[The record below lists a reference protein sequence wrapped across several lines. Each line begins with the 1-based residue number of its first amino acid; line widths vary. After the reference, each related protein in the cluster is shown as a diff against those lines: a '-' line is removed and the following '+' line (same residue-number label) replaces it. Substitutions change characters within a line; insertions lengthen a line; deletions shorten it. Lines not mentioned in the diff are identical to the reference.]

1 MNAMGK
7 RELEGLFHAAVAA
20 VDPARL
26 VRESLRADARGIAL
40 SGGGVSAFAS
50 WPDVRNVFIVGGGKA
65 GRAMS
70 EAAVAVL
77 GERISAGVV
86 AVPRGCGGSAG
97 PVRFVEAG
105 HPLPDAGSRAAA
117 AEMLALLARA
127 GERDLVVA
135 LISGGGSAM
144 ISAPPEGISPEEKEA
159 VFRLMLRSGAAI
171 AEFNT
176 LRKHLSAVKGG
187 RMAVA
192 ARPAR
197 VFALLLSDVP
207 VDDPSVIASGPF
219 APDPTTY
226 SDAMKILVG
235 RRICAAVPPSVRDRI
250 ASGVAGTVPETP
262 KPGDPVFGKVVSAV
276 VGSNRI
282 ALEAAAGA
290 ARAAGAD
297 TVRVLP
303 GFLRGEARA
312 CAGAFVEELRKAS
325 ASLPPGGS
333 AVLVAGGET
342 TVAVRG
348 GGRGGRNQEF
358 ALAAALAMDGREG
371 IAVLSA
377 GTDGVDGPT
386 DAAGAY
392 ADGGTCERAR
402 AAGLSPEEHLA
413 RNDSHPLFRAVSGL
427 VLTGP
432 TGTNVTD
439 IALGVARRPSRKE
452 K

>member
-1 MNAMGK
+1 MNVFGK
-7 RELEGLFHAAVAA
+7 KEMEGLFRAAVAA

-40 SGGGVSAFAS
+40 SGGGVFAWAS
-50 WPDVRNVFIVGGGKA
+50 WSDVRNVYVVGGGKA
-65 GRAMS
+65 GRAMG
-70 EAAVAVL
+70 EAAAEVLGKRLSAGAVAVPS
-77 GERISAGVV
+77 GRA
-86 AVPRGCGGSAG
+86 GSAG
-97 PVRFVEAG
+97 PVRFVAAG
-105 HPLPDAGSRAAA
+105 HPLPDTGSRAAA
-117 AEMLALLARA
+117 AEMLALLAGA

-144 ISAPPEGISPEEKEA
+144 ISAPPEGVSAEEKEA
-159 VFRLMLRSGAAI
+159 VVRLMLRSGADI

-176 LRKHLSAVKGG
+176 LRRHLSAVKGG
-187 RMAVA
+187 RMAA
-192 ARPAR
+192 AAHPAP

-207 VDDPSVIASGPF
+207 GDDPSDIASGPF
-219 APDPTTY
+219 SPDPTTY
-226 SDAMKILVG
+226 ADAMKILVS
-235 RRICAAVPPSVRDRI
+235 RRICANVPAAVRAHVE
-250 ASGVAGTVPETP
+250 AGVAGKIPETP
-262 KPGDPVFGKVVSAV
+262 KPGDPVFEKLACAV

-290 ARAAGAD
+290 ARAAGAES
-297 TVRVLP
+297 VRVMP

-325 ASLPPGGS
+325 ATLPPGRA
-333 AVLVAGGET
+333 AVLLAGGET

-348 GGRGGRNQEF
+348 GGLGGRNQEF

-371 IAVLSA
+371 IEVLSA
-377 GTDGVDGPT
+377 GTDGIDGPT

-392 ADGGTCERAR
+392 ADGATCARAR

-413 RNDSHPLFRAVSGL
+413 RNDSYPLFRALSGL
-427 VLTGP
+427 VVTGP

-439 IALGVARRPSRKE
+439 VALGVACRPAP
-452 K
+452 